1 MKIQCTH
8 PNTITIC
15 EKGIG
20 SSRWVGRMRQKWRLQ
35 LIHYVF
41 IVASSSSSSSVIP
54 SFATAAGRLFNCTTV
69 GVGGGGAFSLPPLS
83 SRYSHHSLR
92 CSFMLLRCYSHSLP
106 PLTRLLR
113 SPPVLLLASNQS
125 RAASWF
131 VLIWGCLQRVSV
143 SQAAAANPA
152 KQKKHDLRRENIT
165 NASRPYKLQ

>member
-8 PNTITIC
+8 PNTIAIC

-41 IVASSSSSSSVIP
+41 IVASSSSVIP
-54 SFATAAGRLFNCTTV
+54 SFATTGRLFNCTAV
-69 GVGGGGAFSLPPLS
+69 GVGGGGGAFSLPPLS

-92 CSFMLLRCYSHSLP
+92 CSFMLLRCCSHSLP

-143 SQAAAANPA
+143 SQAAANPA